1 MKHNVKT
8 GYGISPETI
17 QRTAKD
23 RLGGQGQGNGGGITN
38 WHGHN
43 ETLLLAF
50 KKFFAGC
57 TIADPVPVQRI
68 DAVQQWI
75 LSFVDDNKILFSFDQ
90 TETCEAILH
99 ECQRG
104 LQPWDKLLNITGGA
118 VEIRKCMLSLML
130 YRFDTYH
137 YRNSRPGEPKM
148 LRVNDTPGQCSV
160 QPTNMPHAI
169 PIQRQDPTSNT
180 NT

>member
-1 MKHNVKT
+1 MHNLRPGT
-8 GYGISPETI
+8 
-17 QRTAKD
+17 
-23 RLGGQGQGNGGGITN
+23 
-38 WHGHN
+38 
-43 ETLLLAF
+43 
-50 KKFFAGC
+50 
-57 TIADPVPVQRI
+57 RI
-68 DAVQQWI
+68 DAMQQWI

-104 LQPWDKLLNITGGA
+104 LQTWDKLLNITGGT

-160 QPTNMPHAI
+160 
-169 PIQRQDPTSNT
+169 
-180 NT
+180 